1 MMQHPPKKRVSA
13 PWSARRRAF
22 LSLTALALAAGFAAL
37 GLSQRERPVPAVEN
51 PASAERTLDVRE
63 ADTLASVSVS
73 PYYDEPY
80 ELEMRNGHLWLRGQD
95 GPSALDESRER
106 ELLDALTRVVVQD
119 TVAEDASEVQEHLEE
134 MGLAPALASA
144 TVRYTDGTQAIFEVG
159 ASVPHTPYTYFR
171 WSGDSGVHMCT
182 PDILDALSLSA
193 QQLLPVA
200 ELQISPSL
208 VESLRL
214 TNQSGALLFRFSGG
228 ASGTLEEPFA
238 YPLASEGV
246 SSLLSA
252 LQNVRL
258 GSFQAVLT
266 EENRAQ
272 YGFDNPVCV
281 LEIAQKAGEVNEIDE
296 NGALFMAKHEA
307 KHLRLELGRAED
319 AYYYTCAYE
328 GSCYLVS
335 RFLVEVLVKAQSG
348 SFLTRN
354 PARMDDGTLVQAH
367 LRTQTEELLL
377 KVDRSEQVLANNELA
392 TDAAGNI
399 LWDVAA
405 RLNGETITEE
415 QLNAFLDQ
423 LNLLAVAGDLQ
434 EDFVPAPDAVPRWTL
449 VLQTDSGQER
459 TLEAY
464 RMDAFSD
471 ALFLNGVSRHYVHA
485 DAIDALLTF
494 LPS

>member
-1 MMQHPPKKRVSA
+1 MQHPPKKRVST
-13 PWSARRRAF
+13 PWPARRRAL
-22 LSLTALALAAGFAAL
+22 LSLAALALAAGFATL
-37 GLSQRERPVPAVEN
+37 VLSTQRERPVPVVES

-63 ADTLASVSVS
+63 ADSLASVSVS
-73 PYYDEPY
+73 PCYGEPY
-80 ELEMRNGHLWLRGQD
+80 ELEMRDGHLRLVGQS

-119 TVAEDASEVQEHLEE
+119 TVAVDASEVQEHLAD

-144 TVRYTDGTQAIFEVG
+144 TVRYTDGTQATFEVG
-159 ASVPHTPYTYFR
+159 VSVPHTPYTYFR
-171 WSGDSGVHMCT
+171 WSGDPGVHMCG
-182 PDILDALSLSA
+182 PDVLDALSLTA

-214 TNQSGALLFRFSGG
+214 TNQSGQLLFHFSGG

-238 YPLASEGV
+238 YPLSSEGV

-258 GSFQAVLT
+258 GAFEAVLT
-266 EENRAQ
+266 EENRAH
-272 YGFDNPVCV
+272 YGFDNPLCV

-296 NGALFMAKHEA
+296 NGALFTARHEA
-307 KHLRLELGRAED
+307 KRLRLVLGRAED
-319 AYYYTCAYE
+319 EYYYTCAYE

-348 SFLTRN
+348 TFLTRN
-354 PARMDDGTLVQAH
+354 PARLDDGTLVQAR

-377 KVDRSEQVLANNELA
+377 EVERSEQVLANNELA
-392 TDAAGNI
+392 TDAAGDV
-399 LWDVAA
+399 LWEVSA
-405 RLNGETITEE
+405 RLNGESITEE
-415 QLNAFLDQ
+415 RLNAFQDQ
-423 LNLLAVAGDLQ
+423 LNVLAVAGDLR
-434 EDFVPAPDAVPRWTL
+434 EAFVPAPDAAPRWTL
-449 VLQTDSGQER
+449 VLQTDSGEER

-494 LPS
+494 QPS